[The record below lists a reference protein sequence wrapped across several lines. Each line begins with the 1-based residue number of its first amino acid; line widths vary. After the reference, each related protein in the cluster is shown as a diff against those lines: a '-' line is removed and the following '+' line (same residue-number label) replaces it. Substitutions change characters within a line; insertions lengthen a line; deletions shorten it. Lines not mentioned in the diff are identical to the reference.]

1 MPIDTTQGR
10 VSTSACEPAFVD
22 LTPVISN
29 QEPRTGDLGVGTIPV
44 TLLVLTH
51 NEALNLGACL
61 ASLAPFVAE
70 AIVVDSGSTD
80 RTVEIAVAHGAR
92 VLVHPF
98 ESHSRQWTWALA
110 NASIGTEWV
119 LALDA
124 DQRATP
130 DLVDGIAAVLAR
142 AQGDQVAGCFVVR
155 RQVFRGRWIRHGGY
169 YPKHLLKLFRRD
181 AVWIDEGE
189 LVDHHF
195 RVRGRTVNLRGEIV
209 EENLNENA
217 IATWIAKHNRDAA
230 LQARE
235 EFERSHRSAA
245 LRARFFGSPDERV
258 LWKKRVW
265 GRLPLFVRPCLYFL
279 YRYVVRAGF
288 LDGRQGFVFHVLQ
301 GFWYRLLVDINLEE
315 LRRTT

>member
-1 MPIDTTQGR
+1 MPINTT
-10 VSTSACEPAFVD
+10 STR
-22 LTPVISN
+22 L
-29 QEPRTGDLGVGTIPV
+29 PV
-44 TLLVLTH
+44 TLVVLTY
-51 NEALNLGACL
+51 NEERNLRACL
-61 ASLAPFVAE
+61 DSLSPFVFE

-80 RTVEIAVAHGAR
+80 QTLEIAAAAGAR
-92 VLVHPF
+92 IVSHPF
-98 ESHSRQWTWALA
+98 ESHARQWTWALA
-110 NASIGTEWV
+110 NAGIRTDWV

-130 DLVDGIAAVLAR
+130 GFVHEIAALLATPR
-142 AQGDQVAGCFVVR
+142 RDGAAGCFVVR
-155 RQVFRGRWIRHGGY
+155 RQVFRGRWIKHGGY
-169 YPKHLLKLFRRD
+169 YPKRLLKLFRRD

-195 RVRGRTVNLRGEIV
+195 RVHGRTVNLRGEIV

-217 IATWIAKHNRDAA
+217 IATWIAKHNRYAV

-235 EFERSHRSAA
+235 EFDRTNASAA

-265 GRLPLFVRPCLYFL
+265 ARLPLFVRPCLYFV
-279 YRYVVRAGF
+279 YRYIVRLGF

-301 GFWYRLLVDINLEE
+301 AFWYRLLVDINLEE
-315 LRRTT
+315 LRTASK